1 MRAAFF
7 FTPMFCHH
15 GIMRSLTC
23 LVLTVTLCVN
33 AQTAEQSAKANKA
46 RALMEAGNF
55 AQAAAL
61 YGELNQ
67 AIPNNAG
74 LLLNQGMALHMAGE
88 DAKAVPVLQSALKL
102 NPSIPPAL
110 LFLGA
115 SFLRT
120 GRPAEAIAPLEKFI
134 ALDPNHLESRL
145 MIVDAC
151 TSAGQ
156 NRRALPHLEKLTQLD
171 PKRPGAWY
179 ELGRGYENAA
189 FEGFAELEKVFPES
203 GPFFALLAES
213 RSKANQKRAAFYF
226 YRQALAK
233 SPGLRGMRTG
243 IAEIYKQNGNADW
256 AAKELAAEAKLGK
269 PICSAAAPKTP
280 ECEFAAGRYAAAI
293 QLTRVRPTAV
303 TAEQLY
309 WRVRSYDMLA
319 RQAFAKLTALPESPE
334 SFRLIAETHRE
345 QGRHAESVA
354 AWREVLR
361 LAPGRP
367 DYQRELAAELMEAKQ
382 YAEAQALLDTL
393 LKAEPGAPDL
403 LHLQGD
409 LYLAQQLPEQ
419 AVPFLEKAVKADPNG
434 LPSRAS
440 LARALLAAGK
450 PAEALPHVT
459 AALPLDGDGSLHFQL
474 ARAYQAAGQ
483 TDAAAA
489 AMKKYQEIKSR
500 ARQQDRFV
508 EEELKITPP

>member
-1 MRAAFF
+1 MRLLACFA
-7 FTPMFCHH
+7 
-15 GIMRSLTC
+15 
-23 LVLTVTLCVN
+23 LTVTLCLR

-46 RALMEAGNF
+46 RSLMEAGNF

-61 YGELNQ
+61 YGELTQ
-67 AIPNNAG
+67 AIPNNPG

-115 SFLRT
+115 SLLRT
-120 GRPAEAIAPLEKFI
+120 GRPAEAIAPLEKFV
-134 ALDPNHLESRL
+134 ALDPNHIESRL
-145 MIVDAC
+145 MLVDAC
-151 TSAGQ
+151 SNTGQ
-156 NRRALPHLEKLTQLD
+156 SRRALPHLEKLAQLD
-171 PKRPGAWY
+171 PKRPAAWY
-179 ELGRGYENAA
+179 ELGRAYEAAA
-189 FEGFAELEKVFPES
+189 FDGFAEIEKVYPES

-213 RSKANQKRAAFYF
+213 RSKANQKRVAFYF

-233 SPGLRGMRTG
+233 SPNLRGLHAG

-256 AAKELAAEAKLGK
+256 AAKELAAESKLGK
-269 PICSAAAPKTP
+269 PVCAATAPKTS
-280 ECEFAAGRYAAAI
+280 ECEFNAGRYSSVI
-293 QLTRVRPTAV
+293 QLTRAVRP

-309 WRVRSYDMLA
+309 WRVRAYDMLA
-319 RQAFAKLTALPESPE
+319 RQSFAKLTALPESAE

-382 YAEAQALLDTL
+382 YPEAQTLLDSML
-393 LKAEPGAPDL
+393 RAEPGAPDL

-419 AVPFLEKAVKADPNG
+419 AVPILEKALQADPKA
-434 LPSRAS
+434 LPARAS

-459 AALPLDGDGSLHFQL
+459 AALPLDTDGSLHFQL

-483 TDAAAA
+483 ADAAAA

-500 ARQQDRFV
+500 ARQQDRFA
-508 EEELKITPP
+508 EEEVKITPP